1 MASRS
6 THASAPSNLGPTPD
20 LPSSSPE
27 SAEHLALADRILSA
41 ADGLGLARAS
51 EGPLPSRHDI
61 RVIGET
67 LVEVLFPESRRQADD
82 GAHVR
87 EHLAAAIAD
96 VAARLEAAIFLGL
109 HRHCGPDTERPV
121 AVTIDG
127 CRERARAITAG
138 LLELLPDLR
147 AALGRD
153 VLAAYESDP
162 AASGTDEIVA
172 CYPGLYA
179 IAIYRVANKL
189 LRAGAEV
196 VPRMLTEHA
205 HSRTGIDIHP
215 GATIGESFFIDH
227 GTGIVVGETTLIGSR
242 VRIYQGVTLGALSV
256 RDRGRTDKPNPKKR
270 HPTIEDD
277 VIIYAN
283 ATILGGETV
292 IGRGAVVGGNAWIT
306 YSVPPGIRVGVG
318 T

>member
-1 MASRS
+1 MATQRR
-6 THASAPSNLGPTPD
+6 
-20 LPSSSPE
+20 PSSQSPY
-27 SAEHLALADRILSA
+27 SDLAERVLSA
-41 ADGLGLARAS
+41 AAGMHDGLAS
-51 EGPLPSRHDI
+51 EGPLPSRRDI
-61 RVIGET
+61 RI
-67 LVEVLFPESRRQADD
+67 LVEELLEVLFPESHRLGNETGDLR
-82 GAHVR
+82 AHV
-87 EHLAAAIAD
+87 AATIESLETRLQQAIY
-96 VAARLEAAIFLGL
+96 LGL
-109 HRHCGPDTERPV
+109 HRRCPKKKAGAAPDR
-121 AVTIDG
+121 
-127 CRERARAITAG
+127 CLRRARTITRR
-138 LLELLPDLR
+138 LLEALPGIRALLAKDVQ
-147 AALGRD
+147 AAFD
-153 VLAAYESDP
+153 SDP
-162 AASGTDEIVA
+162 AATGIDEIVA

-179 IAIYRVANKL
+179 IAIYRVANRL
-189 LRAGAEV
+189 LRDGAEV

-227 GTGIVVGETTLIGSR
+227 GTGSVFGETTHIGDR

-256 RDRGRTDKPNPKKR
+256 RDRGRSDKPQGNKR

-283 ATILGGETV
+283 ATILGGSTV